1 MNIHAV
7 AIIQKEN
14 KFLLVKQAK
23 GTYHEGLWVFPGGKV
38 ETNETLEHATKREI
52 NEETNLGISVDE
64 LFHATVLKNENVLVL
79 FFKCKILTGVIK
91 LSDDVEEFVWVASE
105 EMKNY
110 KMRPAMYDVIGKLKQ
125 TLY

>member
-1 MNIHAV
+1 MNIRAV

-38 ETNETLEHATKREI
+38 ETNETLEQAVKREI
-52 NEETNLGISVDE
+52 NEETNLDISVDE

-125 TLY
+125 NLY